1 MVEAGDLIYDTDN
14 DRTYLVEA
22 KVPDLRP
29 ARSRLQ
35 WPDAARWAFLDLKE
49 NERVVFTESFINE
62 CFDIGFWRFAKTS

>member
-22 KVPDLRP
+22 KDEP
-29 ARSRLQ
+29 SM
-35 WPDAARWAFLDLKE
+35 WAFLDLKE
-49 NERVVFTESFINE
+49 NERMVFTESFINE